1 MLSLR
6 DPRPKGLTERN
17 ETNHSVE
24 TVTASNLIW
33 LAAILTACCCNKLFF
48 KSQIKK
54 DNMENSRRL
63 WLKQIGLGIAGIG
76 LANVKSYA
84 SPVITEEF
92 AINLRNHNDI
102 IFLRSNENPYGP
114 SSLARKAFTDN
125 ANISNRYN
133 WDVATELI
141 ADLAK
146 RNSVKDEN
154 ILLGAGSTEI
164 LDLVAKL
171 ASVDKGHEPE
181 LNGKANY
188 VIADPSYDYW
198 TVTLDNLGLTKNKV
212 PLTTDK
218 KINLQAMLEAVNQDT
233 KLIYICN
240 PNNPTGTI
248 CKREALVEFVTKIS
262 QSTIVL
268 IDEAYLDY
276 TKQQSLSNIINDHK
290 NVIIAKTF
298 SKMYGLAGARI
309 GYAIADK
316 TIIDNLTNLQ
326 SNTNNSVSVLSK
338 LAAIASLKD
347 DKFVSNCYMLNENVR
362 RYTISELEKLNC
374 ECISSNTNFIY
385 FSLAKYNKDYFKL
398 LETNNIEGGRIYEE
412 KGKWT
417 RITVG
422 KMDEM
427 EKFIKAIQ

>member
-1 MLSLR
+1 M
-6 DPRPKGLTERN
+6 
-17 ETNHSVE
+17 ETN
-24 TVTASNLIW
+24 
-33 LAAILTACCCNKLFF
+33 
-48 KSQIKK
+48 
-54 DNMENSRRL
+54 RRL
-63 WLKQIGLGIAGIG
+63 WLKKIGIGVAGIG
-76 LANVKSYA
+76 LTNFNSFA
-84 SPVITEEF
+84 SPLVSENL
-92 AINLRNHNDI
+92 INSFENDANL

-114 SSLARKAFTDN
+114 SPLARKAFVDN

-133 WDVATELI
+133 WDVATQLI
-141 ADLAK
+141 SNLAI
-146 RNSVKDEN
+146 RNNVKDEN

-164 LDLVAKL
+164 LDLVAKFVSL
-171 ASVDKGHEPE
+171 DKGHKPKVTG
-181 LNGKANY
+181 NANY

-218 KINLQAMLEAVNQDT
+218 KINLQAMLAAVNQDT

-248 CKREALVEFVTKIS
+248 CEREALVEFVTKIS
-262 QSTIVL
+262 QNTIVL
-268 IDEAYLDY
+268 IDEAYLHF
-276 TKQQSLSNIINDHK
+276 TKQQSLSNLVNDHK
-290 NVIIAKTF
+290 NIIIAKTF

-309 GYAIADK
+309 GYAIANK
-316 TIIDNLTNLQ
+316 TIIDNLVNLQ

-347 DKFVSNCYMLNENVR
+347 DKFVSNCYLLNENVR
-362 RYTISELEKLNC
+362 QYTISELKKLNC

-385 FSLAKYNKDYFKL
+385 FSLAKYNKDYFKQ
-398 LETNNIEGGRIYEE
+398 LENNNIEGGRIYEE
-412 KGKWT
+412 QGKWT

-427 EKFIKAIQ
+427 KKFIKAIQ